1 LARFSASSLRTDS
14 GFRYAFSNGADF
26 ICVGMFDFQVEQNVS
41 LVKIILPQSQNRER
55 DWMA

>member
-1 LARFSASSLRTDS
+1 MPSAT
-14 GFRYAFSNGADF
+14 AQDF

-41 LVKIILPQSQNRER
+41 LVKSLLPQSQNRER